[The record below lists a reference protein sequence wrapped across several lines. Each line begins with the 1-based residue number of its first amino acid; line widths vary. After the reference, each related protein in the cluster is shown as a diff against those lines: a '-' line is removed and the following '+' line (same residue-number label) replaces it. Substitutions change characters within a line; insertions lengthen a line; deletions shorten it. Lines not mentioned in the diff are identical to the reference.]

1 MEKDWTGS
9 AMPSVLKSFSLIGQ
23 PIGAEEFEKAFGYKI
38 PEIKLSEE
46 EKRRAAQNT
55 GLEPE
60 IRQEEK
66 QPVAKTE
73 KTVLSFGR
81 DILAQIKAG
90 NARQA
95 EQQEQKYLQ
104 PDPRQDRQD
113 PPLEIENRGVGNS
126 QTEEN
131 KSGTSQT
138 NKDRSGTIKTDDPY
152 TAKTL
157 ETIKKQNN
165 PTNSTPFSNRTINSQ
180 ERNPANTNE
189 QKTPTTYRQT
199 GKTTPLA
206 INTQTPST
214 QTGPN
219 ETGNPALNYFLQ
231 IGENENTDNIAAQ
244 PDPEENHPN
253 AHEIIRQGINRA
265 TKNLVKKSADI
276 NRQQQQTGEQNH
288 LLNWVA
294 DVARD
299 AMKDPVTHPRQ
310 DYQSG
315 YQTILEHEANRKL
328 AEAAG
333 EGIETHINGKE
344 KHQIVK
350 DAFNNKYI
358 TEPGKLGLAIV
369 SLTDHALATLNGDK
383 PINPTITK
391 NIDNDLFDLIEK
403 NKTWLKNSIPIEKLN
418 QSIIAGDDTKTIEN
432 LTQFGY
438 ELIGENGPWA
448 AISIIGAPQM
458 SGAAVT
464 GAGMSAYKLV
474 KDYTINLAEA
484 NASIVKET
492 GTHNWELAFKIASLK
507 VIGGRAI
514 DGQIKSLI
522 KTGGKRSVFIEQLGD
537 ALKKRFNSMVD
548 DFYFNK
554 DKERDK
560 GQQ

>member
-23 PIGAEEFEKAFGYKI
+23 PIGAEEFEKAFGYKM

-46 EKRRAAQNT
+46 EKRKVAQNT

-73 KTVLSFGR
+73 QTVLNFGR
-81 DILAQIKAG
+81 DILARIKAG

-95 EQQEQKYLQ
+95 EQQKYQ
-104 PDPRQDRQD
+104 QD
-113 PPLEIENRGVGNS
+113 PPLQIGIRGVGNS

-138 NKDRSGTIKTDDPY
+138 NKDKSGTIKTDDPY
-152 TAKTL
+152 TAKPL

-165 PTNSTPFSNRTINSQ
+165 PTNSAPYPNRTINSQ
-180 ERNPANTNE
+180 EKPPASTQE
-189 QKTPTTYRQT
+189 QKTPATYRQT

-206 INTQTPST
+206 INTQTPSA
-214 QTGPN
+214 QTGPK
-219 ETGNPALNYFLQ
+219 ETGTPALNYFLQ

-244 PDPEENHPN
+244 PDPEGNHPN

-299 AMKDPVTHPRQ
+299 ALKDPVTHPRQ

-315 YQTILEHEANRKL
+315 YQTILEHDANRKL
-328 AEAAG
+328 AEAAA
-333 EGIETHINGKE
+333 EGIETQVNGKE

-369 SLTDHALATLNGDK
+369 SLVNHALATLNRDK
-383 PINPTITK
+383 PVNPTITK
-391 NIDNDLFDLIEK
+391 NIDDDLFDLIEK

-418 QSIIAGDDTKTIEN
+418 QSIIA
-432 LTQFGY
+432 
-438 ELIGENGPWA
+438 
-448 AISIIGAPQM
+448 
-458 SGAAVT
+458 
-464 GAGMSAYKLV
+464 
-474 KDYTINLAEA
+474 
-484 NASIVKET
+484 
-492 GTHNWELAFKIASLK
+492 
-507 VIGGRAI
+507 
-514 DGQIKSLI
+514 
-522 KTGGKRSVFIEQLGD
+522 
-537 ALKKRFNSMVD
+537 
-548 DFYFNK
+548 
-554 DKERDK
+554 
-560 GQQ
+560 